1 MVDYVIHRNPNLC
14 LIPTQS
20 DTTNP
25 NNPSDY
31 LLIAHWLM
39 VDYCLNTKKPQV
51 SLLEVSS
58 HSDLAVSYSHMGKP
72 HTTIGVTAFHF

>member
-1 MVDYVIHRNPNLC
+1 MGHRACNHSMAPLSFPHFHAFYANDTLPISPYPHS
-14 LIPTQS
+14 LQTQ
-20 DTTNP
+20 
-25 NNPSDY
+25 
-31 LLIAHWLM
+31 
-39 VDYCLNTKKPQV
+39 KKPQV

>member
-1 MVDYVIHRNPNLC
+1 MGHRACNHSMAPLSFPHFHACYAN
-14 LIPTQS
+14 
-20 DTTNP
+20 DTLP
-25 NNPSDY
+25 IS
-31 LLIAHWLM
+31 LLSP
-39 VDYCLNTKKPQV
+39 NTKKPQV

>member
-1 MVDYVIHRNPNLC
+1 MLSLSTTKPLLYTTNQSAIMVDYVIHRNPNLC

-39 VDYCLNTKKPQV
+39 VDYCLVP
-51 SLLEVSS
+51 
-58 HSDLAVSYSHMGKP
+58 G
-72 HTTIGVTAFHF
+72 TA